1 MGKSINLRDSKNTK
15 FTGGNPVKDKEARKN
30 ILIAPSLHQMI
41 RDVIIEEETSMKGFA
56 SVAIDRYIDDV
67 ADMGDKPCF
76 KNEGGKTVNTTIFLP
91 RELAKEIKRT
101 ASHAKISENELM
113 VRCLVAGLRK
123 LKDKY
128 PEYINEAIIK

>member
-1 MGKSINLRDSKNTK
+1 MSKSINLKDSKNNK
-15 FTGGNPVKDKEARKN
+15 FTRGNPAKGKETRKN

-56 SVAIDRYIDDV
+56 SVAIDRHIDEV
-67 ADMGDKPCF
+67 ADMGDKPYF
-76 KNEGGKTVNTTIFLP
+76 ENAVGKTVNTTIFLP
-91 RELAKEIKRT
+91 RELAKEIKRIS
-101 ASHAKISENELM
+101 SHSKISENELM

-123 LKDKY
+123 LKNKY

>member
-1 MGKSINLRDSKNTK
+1 MSKSINLKDSKNNK
-15 FTGGNPVKDKEARKN
+15 FTRGEPAKGKETRKN
-30 ILIAPSLHQMI
+30 IHIAPSLHQMI

-56 SVAIDRYIDDV
+56 SVAIDRHIDEV

-76 KNEGGKTVNTTIFLP
+76 ENADGKTVNTTIFLP
-91 RELAKEIKRT
+91 RELAKEIKRIS
-101 ASHAKISENELM
+101 SHSKISENELM

-123 LKDKY
+123 LKNKY